1 MEKIFGTPHR
11 QDGLQC
17 IGRNKW
23 LLYFGFYKIE
33 GSAYEYRHTFD
44 HKPSLDEIKAI
55 INKQIDDDTDET
67 ILHGMTWEGKP
78 VKLDSESQTNLLGL
92 MLSAQGGMA
101 TFPKKY
107 KLGDYPDGSAAYHEF
122 ADAAEFI
129 AFVSA
134 AIEHKDNAYAKGWN
148 EKEALEKSN
157 WSAFT
162 INE

>member
-1 MEKIFGTPHR
+1 
-11 QDGLQC
+11 
-17 IGRNKW
+17 
-23 LLYFGFYKIE
+23 
-33 GSAYEYRHTFD
+33 
-44 HKPSLDEIKAI
+44 
-55 INKQIDDDTDET
+55 
-67 ILHGMTWEGKP
+67 MTWEGKP

-92 MLSAQGGMA
+92 LLSAQGGMA

-122 ADAAEFI
+122 ADATEFI

-148 EKEALEKSN
+148 EKEALEQSN

>member
-1 MEKIFGTPHR
+1 MKV
-11 QDGLQC
+11 
-17 IGRNKW
+17 GRNKYD
-23 LLYFGFYKIE
+23 LFFGFGKEHEEDTSGWNY
-33 GSAYEYRHTFD
+33 YHRFTHRPT
-44 HKPSLDEIKAI
+44 LDEIKAV

-92 MLSAQGGMA
+92 LLSAQGNLA

-107 KLGDYPDGSAAYHEF
+107 KLGNYPDGSAAYHEF

-162 INE
+162 LNE